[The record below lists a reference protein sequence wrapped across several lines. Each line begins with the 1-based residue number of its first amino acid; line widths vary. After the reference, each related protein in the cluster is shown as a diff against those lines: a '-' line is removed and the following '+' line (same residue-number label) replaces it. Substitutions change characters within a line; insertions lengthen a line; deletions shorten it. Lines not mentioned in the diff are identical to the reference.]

1 MFSNHSMQRFGAS
14 GLGHFQN
21 LHLGSLA
28 PTADAGRWA
37 SHGSIIAILP
47 SNGI

>member
-1 MFSNHSMQRFGAS
+1 MFSNHSMQRIGAT

-28 PTADAGRWA
+28 PTADAGRWTLVTL
-37 SHGSIIAILP
+37 S
-47 SNGI
+47 SNTV